1 VKRREFITLIGGAAA
16 AWPLAARAQQP
27 MPVIGFVWPGQTSSE
42 AAPYLT
48 AFHHGLR
55 EVGFVEGQNV
65 AIEYRWAGGQYE
77 RLPALMTELVHLHVA
92 VIVGNAPSSVA
103 AKTATSTIPI
113 VFFTGVD
120 PVRLGIVASFN
131 RPGGNATG
139 VSFLT
144 TALEAKRLGLLR
156 ELLPQATAV
165 AALVDPKAPDSASQ
179 LRELQDAA
187 RALGLET
194 HVLQANTEIELDR
207 GFATVAG
214 QQRDALVVASSPFFN
229 AQRRRIVELAAR
241 HSLPTM
247 YNVREFPVAGGL
259 ISYGASIADALRHV
273 GTYAGRILKGDNP
286 ADLPVLQPTKF
297 ELVIN
302 LKTAKVLGLSVP
314 DRLLALADE
323 IIE

>member
-1 VKRREFITLIGGAAA
+1 
-16 AWPLAARAQQP
+16 
-27 MPVIGFVWPGQTSSE
+27 
-42 AAPYLT
+42 
-48 AFHHGLR
+48 LR

-77 RLPALMTELVHLHVA
+77 RLPALMTELVHRHVA

-131 RPGGNATG
+131 RPSGNATG

-156 ELLPQATAV
+156 DLLPQATAV
-165 AALVDPKAPDSASQ
+165 AALVDPKAPNSASQ

-194 HVLQANTEIELDR
+194 HVLQADTEIELDR

-214 QQRDALVVASSPFFN
+214 QQCDALVVASSPFFN
-229 AQRRRIVELAAR
+229 AQRKRIVELAAR
-241 HSLPTM
+241 HSLPAM
-247 YNVREFPVAGGL
+247 YNVREFPAAGGL
-259 ISYGASIADALRHV
+259 ISYGASIADALRQV
-273 GTYAGRILKGDNP
+273 GTYAGRILKGENP

-302 LKTAKVLGLSVP
+302 LKTAKALGLSVP

-323 IIE
+323 VIE